1 MEDFQIEKVEEFLQN
16 EMLQLKFKSVTINK
30 ASLLFNLPKIEVEQL
45 YKSAKLKIKKTA
57 RNRAL
62 VYLMLGS
69 LFFGVGLFGTLSKT
83 GFIFYGAILFGIG
96 ALITSIGLF
105 RISFTK

>member
-1 MEDFQIEKVEEFLQN
+1 MEESQIEKVEEFLQN

-30 ASLLFNLPKIEVEQL
+30 ASLLFEIPKIEVEQL
-45 YKSAKLKIKKTA
+45 YKSAKQKIKKTA

-62 VYLMLGS
+62 IYLMLGS

-83 GFIFYGAILFGIG
+83 GFIFYGSLLFGVG
-96 ALITSIGLF
+96 ALITSLGLF
-105 RISFTK
+105 RLSISK